1 MIKLLS
7 TYKKNLIT
15 RDTHV
20 NYQSSSN
27 PCSKVISKVKVFK
40 KWDKLQ
46 GQGHRVK
53 NNGTH
58 RKVLSQGILMWNIK
72 ALAFTIQKFLSKV
85 KVFKEWVKL
94 LGQGHM
100 VKNNGINTRNI
111 HVKYQSSSTHCSKLI
126 SKVKVFKKWAIHQGQ
141 GQRVKNN
148 GTHEKILSQGKAFT
162 V

>member
-1 MIKLLS
+1 MVPRERSYHKEYSCEI
-7 TYKKNLIT
+7 
-15 RDTHV
+15 
-20 NYQSSSN
+20 YQSSSTHY
-27 PCSKVISKVKVFK
+27 SKVF
-40 KWDKLQ
+40 
-46 GQGHRVK
+46 
-53 NNGTH
+53 
-58 RKVLSQGILMWNIK
+58 
-72 ALAFTIQKFLSKV
+72 SKV

-111 HVKYQSSSTHCSKLI
+111 HLKYQSSRTHCSKLI
-126 SKVKVFKKWAIHQGQ
+126 SKVKVFKKWAIHQDQ